1 MLNVTV
7 EGIYETDIGSGQKK
21 YTSFNYTFKTSRTT
35 ERGLGT
41 HVMRRFIP
49 YLIANDKNK
58 KSSVFSRL
66 KSYVITNIQHVEDTK
81 DCIIGKE
88 IKNLDEW
95 QIQDLAA
102 TLDLYEVPLFGSCSI
117 TEMRD
122 KAILAYMK
130 KVLKIPMKETKDKA
144 ELSFFKKQPDGTF
157 TLDFSNEEPMYIA
170 IPEGYMGAVKKE
182 KTKKTL
188 ADFTKKVGQSAANTI
203 LAITGNQPINPPVS
217 KSNDGEKG
225 NPADGGF
232 PSADELTKGLNN

>member
-21 YTSFNYTFKTSRTT
+21 YTNFNYTFKTSRTT
-35 ERGLGT
+35 EKGLRT

-58 KSSVFSRL
+58 KNAVFSRL
-66 KSYVITNIQHVEDTK
+66 KSFVITDIQKIEDTK

-88 IKNLDEW
+88 IKNLNEW

-130 KVLKIPMKETKDKA
+130 KVLKIPMKEAKDKA
-144 ELSFFKKQPDGTF
+144 ELSFFKKQADGTF
-157 TLDFSNEEPMYIA
+157 ALDFSNEEPMYIE

-188 ADFTKKVGQSAANTI
+188 ADFMQNAGQAAANTI
-203 LAITGNQPINPPVS
+203 LAMTGNPTIQNSEDKNTTPNNNS
-217 KSNDGEKG
+217 
-225 NPADGGF
+225 F
-232 PSADELTKGLNN
+232 PSAEELTKGLNPST

>member
-7 EGIYETDIGSGQKK
+7 EGIYETDIGSGQKR
-21 YTSFNYTFKTSRTT
+21 YTSFNYTFTTSRTT

-49 YLIANDKNK
+49 YLIAHDKTK

-66 KSYVITNIQHVEDTK
+66 KSFVITNIQHVEDTK

-88 IKNLDEW
+88 IKNLNEW

-117 TEMRD
+117 TEMKD

-130 KVLKIPMKETKDKA
+130 KVLKVPMKEGKDKA

-157 TLDFSNEEPMYIA
+157 TLDFSNEEPMRIE

-188 ADFTKKVGQSAANTI
+188 ADFMKNAGQTAANTI
-203 LAITGNQPINPPVS
+203 LAMTGNQPIQNP
-217 KSNDGEKG
+217 DREKTP
-225 NPADGGF
+225 NNNNF
-232 PSADELTKGLNN
+232 PSAEELASGGNPIT